1 MPLDLSKIQGV
12 HNGSN
17 GCQVGRCP
25 ACAENGRDHTNDHLI
40 IYPDGR
46 YGCIANQGD
55 SEHRKRIWQ
64 LAGVGGDPDAIQ
76 EQNVQP
82 PKPDIPQ
89 TFPLSLL
96 DKLIKDYSYWE
107 GRGVPQEVMEKTRG
121 GVALDGQM
129 KNRWVI
135 PIFNQNEDALVGFT
149 GRALKPGMEPKW
161 KHLGRTSTWVFGDRD
176 EIEGNQTA
184 ILVESPGDYL
194 ALKNAGVENVL
205 CLFGV
210 VLSQGIIS
218 FLISANVKTI
228 YISTNNDVKHTVGQD
243 AARKI
248 KERLDKFFES
258 DNVVVKLPTK
268 KDFGEMKV
276 EEIEEWLKKNVENE
290 QS

>member
-1 MPLDLSKIQGV
+1 MPLDLTKIQGL
-12 HNGSN
+12 HNGAN

-64 LAGVGGDPDAIQ
+64 LAGVGGDPDAMP
-76 EQNVQP
+76 EQNIQP

-89 TFPLSLL
+89 TFPISLL

-107 GRGVPQEVMEKTRG
+107 GRGIPEEIMSKTRG

-135 PIFNQNEDALVGFT
+135 PIFGKNDVLVGFT
-149 GRALKPGMEPKW
+149 GRALKAGMEPKW
-161 KHLGRTSTWVFGDRD
+161 KHLGRTSMWVFGDRE
-176 EIEGNQTA
+176 EIKKDKIA

-194 ALKNAGVENVL
+194 ALKNAGIKNIL

-210 VLSQGIIS
+210 ILQEKMIG
-218 FLISANVKTI
+218 FLIAANVKKI

-243 AARKI
+243 AAKRI
-248 KERLDKFFES
+248 KEKLDKFFEP
-258 DNVVVKLPTK
+258 DNVLVRLPTK
-268 KDFGEMKV
+268 KDFGEMSV
-276 EEIEEWLKKNVENE
+276 EEINEWWSNVENN
-290 QS
+290 QN

>member
-1 MPLDLSKIQGV
+1 MLFRSVSQ
-12 HNGSN
+12 S
-17 GCQVGRCP
+17 RY
-25 ACAENGRDHTNDHLI
+25 LI

-64 LAGVGGDPDAIQ
+64 LAGIGGDPDMAQ
-76 EQNVQP
+76 EYNTQP

-89 TFPLSLL
+89 TYPISLL
-96 DKLIKDYSYWE
+96 DKLTKDYSYWE
-107 GRGVPQEVMEKTRG
+107 GRGIPSEVMAKTRG

-135 PIFNQNEDALVGFT
+135 PIFGINDDVLVGFT
-149 GRALKPGMEPKW
+149 GRALKQGMEPKW

-176 EIEGNQTA
+176 EIEDSRIA

-194 ALKNAGVENVL
+194 ALKNAGVENIL

-210 VLSQGIIS
+210 ILNQSIIR
-218 FLISANVKTI
+218 FLISSNVKTI

-243 AARKI
+243 AAQKI
-248 KERLDKFFES
+248 KEKLDKFFES
-258 DNVVVKLPTK
+258 DNVMIRLPTK
-268 KDFGEMKV
+268 KDFGEMNV
-276 EEIEEWLKKNVENE
+276 EEIKAWWSNVENN
-290 QS
+290 